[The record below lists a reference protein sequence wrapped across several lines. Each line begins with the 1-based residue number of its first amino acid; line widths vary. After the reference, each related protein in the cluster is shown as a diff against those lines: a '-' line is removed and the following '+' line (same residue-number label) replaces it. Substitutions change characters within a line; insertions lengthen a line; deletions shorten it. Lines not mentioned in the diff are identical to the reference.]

1 MRQIPT
7 RPDASR
13 PDMAGVHAVTEA
25 EYLADLASSDLIAGR
40 ERTERG
46 GPSR

>member
-13 PDMAGVHAVTEA
+13 PDTAGIHAMTEA
-25 EYLADLASSDLIAGR
+25 KYLGELASWDLIAGR
-40 ERTERG
+40 ARMERG
-46 GPSR
+46 GPIR